1 MVILYFEDN
10 GLSFDMNDIDFYE
23 TTSWPGEKPTFAFA
37 WLFGT
42 VFLVS
47 LYRVNV

>member
-23 TTSWPGEKPTFAFA
+23 TTSWPGEKSPPLPVHDYLAQCF
-37 WLFGT
+37 W
-42 VFLVS
+42 S
-47 LYRVNV
+47 LYIE